1 MSKVAYRYLQGVKRV
16 VYSEPTK
23 PSEQTDPTDKTNQP
37 DQSDQSNQEYDA
49 MNLFNTMTNN
59 TSDTSNIEN
68 NPLDEFGFD
77 SSMYNNTSEEPIDT
91 ENFEENLYKSEQDQQ
106 NQQHNIDEFI
116 QYSIDFNNKV
126 SAKEARTSIE
136 SRLPF
141 IVDKADFKSFT
152 DQRTSKKN
160 KRSAVIRE
168 TDSIYKPVVKM
179 RKSGEQNEFN
189 ITSSERV
196 GFVTVQSTPQLDKNF
211 NTKPSPSQQR
221 PKSVTKKLDRIA
233 GILNEKFIITKR
245 KPFNTKKIGYLP
257 VSLSEIQPLETIND
271 NITLSETSDKN
282 QTAYYDRLCIQK
294 KLLGHEQERNQT
306 EPIQRY
312 VEIVES
318 RGIGRFVYIA
328 ALIIVILFVFNT
340 FKNSDLGK
348 NWSIN
353 GLNLIK
359 TQEQTI
365 ETETNIEL
373 TMNATPTL
381 SEENQLNLNLTSQSI
396 ENISFTVE
404 IIDNETEEIVY
415 STEEQLPSGS
425 SLDTIEINNSL
436 YDNNTDESLY
446 RTATVRCKTY
456 KGDNNRGNK
465 SSIDN
470 NSGGKSGDKMS
481 SGKYI
486 GEIEQAIEIKI
497 KPSSEG

>member
-16 VYSEPTK
+16 VYTDPTK
-23 PSEQTDPTDKTNQP
+23 PTEQTDPTDRTNKTV
-37 DQSDQSNQEYDA
+37 QSDQPDQEYDA
-49 MNLFNTMTNN
+49 MSLFNTMTNN

-106 NQQHNIDEFI
+106 NQQHNTDEFI

-196 GFVTVQSTPQLDKNF
+196 GFITVQSTPQLDKNF
-211 NTKPSPSQQR
+211 NTKQSQQR
-221 PKSVTKKLDRIA
+221 PKSATKKLDRIA

-257 VSLSEIQPLETIND
+257 VNLSEIQPLETIND
-271 NITLSETSDKN
+271 NINPENTSETSDKN

-294 KLLGHEQERNQT
+294 KLLEHEQERNQT

-318 RGIGRFVYIA
+318 RGIGRFVYLA
-328 ALIIVILFVFNT
+328 ALIIVILFVINT
-340 FKNSDLGK
+340 FKNSGLTEG
-348 NWSIN
+348 WSRD
-353 GLNLIK
+353 GLNIIK
-359 TQEQTI
+359 IQEQTI

-381 SEENQLNLNLTSQSI
+381 SEENQLNLNLTSQSV

-425 SLDTIEINNSL
+425 SIDTIEINSSL

-456 KGDNNRGNK
+456 KGDK
-465 SSIDN
+465 S
-470 NSGGKSGDKMS
+470 SGGKNSG
-481 SGKYI
+481 GKYI

>member
-16 VYSEPTK
+16 VYADTTK
-23 PSEQTDPTDKTNQP
+23 PTDQTDPTDRTVQSDQP
-37 DQSDQSNQEYDA
+37 DQSNQEYDA
-49 MNLFNTMTNN
+49 MSLFNTMTN
-59 TSDTSNIEN
+59 TKSDTSNIEN
-68 NPLDEFGFD
+68 NPLEEFGFD
-77 SSMYNNTSEEPIDT
+77 SSMYNNTSEETIDT

-106 NQQHNIDEFI
+106 NQQHNTDEFI

-179 RKSGEQNEFN
+179 RKSGEQNEFS

-196 GFVTVQSTPQLDKNF
+196 GFITVQSTPQLDKNF
-211 NTKPSPSQQR
+211 NTKQSQQR

-271 NITLSETSDKN
+271 NITLSEPSDKN

-294 KLLGHEQERNQT
+294 KLLEHEQERNQT

-318 RGIGRFVYIA
+318 RGIGRFVYLA
-328 ALIIVILFVFNT
+328 ALIIVILFVLNT
-340 FKNSDLGK
+340 FKNSGLTEG
-348 NWSIN
+348 WSRD

-381 SEENQLNLNLTSQSI
+381 SEEKKMNLNLTSQSV

-425 SLDTIEINNSL
+425 SIDTIEINSSL
-436 YDNNTDESLY
+436 YDNNTNESLY

-456 KGDNNRGNK
+456 KGDNSKGE
-465 SSIDN
+465 
-470 NSGGKSGDKMS
+470 
-481 SGKYI
+481 KYI
-486 GEIEQAIEIKI
+486 GEVEQTIEIKI
-497 KPSSEG
+497 KPTSEG

>member
-1 MSKVAYRYLQGVKRV
+1 MSKVAYRYLQGVKRI
-16 VYSEPTK
+16 VYSDPTK
-23 PSEQTDPTDKTNQP
+23 PTNQTDTTSKQSASTINSEQKPDQQDQPDPT
-37 DQSDQSNQEYDA
+37 SQEYDA
-49 MNLFNTMTNN
+49 MSLFNTMTNN
-59 TSDTSNIEN
+59 NPDTANIEN
-68 NPLDEFGFD
+68 NPLDEFGFE

-152 DQRTSKKN
+152 DQRASKKN
-160 KRSAVIRE
+160 KKSAVIRE

-196 GFVTVQSTPQLDKNF
+196 GFINVQSTPQLDKNF
-211 NTKPSPSQQR
+211 NTKQSQQR
-221 PKSVTKKLDRIA
+221 PKSITKKLDRIA

-257 VSLSEIQPLETIND
+257 VNLSEIQPLDYIDIEATEQVEATGQALN
-271 NITLSETSDKN
+271 KN

-294 KLLGHEQERNQT
+294 KLLEHEQERNQT

-318 RGIGRFVYIA
+318 RGIGRFVYLA
-328 ALIIVILFVFNT
+328 ALIIVILFVLNT

-348 NWSIN
+348 NWSLN
-353 GLNLIK
+353 GLNIIK

-381 SEENQLNLNLTSQSI
+381 EENKLNLNLTSQSVD
-396 ENISFTVE
+396 NISFTVE
-404 IIDNETEEIVY
+404 IIDNETKERVY

-425 SLDTIEINNSL
+425 SIDTIEINSSL
-436 YDNNTDESLY
+436 YDNNTEESLY

-456 KGDNNRGNK
+456 KGDNSKGE
-465 SSIDN
+465 
-470 NSGGKSGDKMS
+470 
-481 SGKYI
+481 KYI

-497 KPSSEG
+497 KPTSEG

>member
-1 MSKVAYRYLQGVKRV
+1 MSKVAYRYLQGVKRI
-16 VYSEPTK
+16 VYSDPTK
-23 PSEQTDPTDKTNQP
+23 SSNQTDPTLKQSASTINSEQKTDQQ
-37 DQSDQSNQEYDA
+37 DQSDQTSQEYDA
-49 MNLFNTMTNN
+49 MSLFNTMTNN
-59 TSDTSNIEN
+59 SSDTTNIEN
-68 NPLDEFGFD
+68 NPLDEFGFE

-116 QYSIDFNNKV
+116 QYSIDFHNKV

-160 KRSAVIRE
+160 KKSAVIRE

-196 GFVTVQSTPQLDKNF
+196 GFITVQSTPQLDKNF
-211 NTKPSPSQQR
+211 NTKQSQQR
-221 PKSVTKKLDRIA
+221 PKSITKKLDRIA

-257 VSLSEIQPLETIND
+257 VNLSEIQPLDYIDIEVTEQVEATGQALN
-271 NITLSETSDKN
+271 KN

-294 KLLGHEQERNQT
+294 KLLEHEQERNQT

-318 RGIGRFVYIA
+318 RGIGRFVYLA
-328 ALIIVILFVFNT
+328 AIIIVLWFVLNT

-348 NWSIN
+348 NWSLD
-353 GLNLIK
+353 GLNLIR

-381 SEENQLNLNLTSQSI
+381 EENKLNLNLTSQSV

-404 IIDNETEEIVY
+404 IIDNETGERVY

-425 SLDTIEINNSL
+425 SIDTIEINSSL
-436 YDNNTDESLY
+436 YNNNTEESLY

-456 KGDNNRGNK
+456 KGDNN
-465 SSIDN
+465 
-470 NSGGKSGDKMS
+470 

-486 GEIEQAIEIKI
+486 GEVEQAIEIKI
-497 KPSSEG
+497 KPTSEG

>member
-1 MSKVAYRYLQGVKRV
+1 MSKVAYRYLQGVKRII
-16 VYSEPTK
+16 YSDPTK
-23 PSEQTDPTDKTNQP
+23 PSNQTDPTSKESASTVNSNQTP
-37 DQSDQSNQEYDA
+37 DQSDQPDQTSQEYDA
-49 MNLFNTMTNN
+49 MSLFNTMTNN
-59 TSDTSNIEN
+59 SSDTTNIEN
-68 NPLDEFGFD
+68 NPLNEFGFD
-77 SSMYNNTSEEPIDT
+77 SSMYTNTTEEPVVT
-91 ENFEENLYKSEQDQQ
+91 ENFEDNLYKSDQT
-106 NQQHNIDEFI
+106 QQHTISNTDEFI
-116 QYSIDFNNKV
+116 QYNIDFNNKV

-152 DQRTSKKN
+152 DQRASKKN
-160 KRSAVIRE
+160 KKSAVIRE

-196 GFVTVQSTPQLDKNF
+196 GFITVQSTPQLDKNF
-211 NTKPSPSQQR
+211 NTKQSQQR
-221 PKSVTKKLDRIA
+221 PKSITKKLDRIA

-257 VSLSEIQPLETIND
+257 VNLSEIQPLDYIDIEVTEQVEATGQALN
-271 NITLSETSDKN
+271 KN

-294 KLLGHEQERNQT
+294 KLLEHEQERDQT

-318 RGIGRFVYIA
+318 RGIGRFVYLA
-328 ALIIVILFVFNT
+328 AIIIVILFAINT

-348 NWSIN
+348 NWSLN

-381 SEENQLNLNLTSQSI
+381 EENKLNLNLTSQSV

-404 IIDNETEEIVY
+404 IIDNETKERVY
-415 STEEQLPSGS
+415 STEAQLPSGS
-425 SLDTIEINNSL
+425 SIDTIEINSSL
-436 YDNNTDESLY
+436 YNNNTNESLY

-456 KGDNNRGNK
+456 KGDNN
-465 SSIDN
+465 
-470 NSGGKSGDKMS
+470 

-486 GEIEQAIEIKI
+486 GEVEQTIEIKI
-497 KPSSEG
+497 KPTSEG

>member
-1 MSKVAYRYLQGVKRV
+1 MSKVAYRYLQGVKRI
-16 VYSEPTK
+16 VYSDPTK
-23 PSEQTDPTDKTNQP
+23 PTEQTDPTDRTNKTDQP
-37 DQSDQSNQEYDA
+37 DQSNQEYDA
-49 MNLFNTMTNN
+49 MSLFNTMTNN
-59 TSDTSNIEN
+59 KSDTSNIEN

-106 NQQHNIDEFI
+106 NQQNNIDEFI

-196 GFVTVQSTPQLDKNF
+196 GFITVQSTPQLDKNF
-211 NTKPSPSQQR
+211 NTKQSQQR
-221 PKSVTKKLDRIA
+221 PKSITKKLDRIA

-257 VSLSEIQPLETIND
+257 VNLSEIQPLDYIDIEVTEQVEATGQALN
-271 NITLSETSDKN
+271 KN

-294 KLLGHEQERNQT
+294 KLLEHEQERDQT

-318 RGIGRFVYIA
+318 RGIGRFVYLA

-340 FKNSDLGK
+340 FKNSDMGK
-348 NWSIN
+348 NWSLD
-353 GLNLIK
+353 GLNLIR

-381 SEENQLNLNLTSQSI
+381 EENKLNLNLTSQSVD
-396 ENISFTVE
+396 NISFTVE
-404 IIDNETEEIVY
+404 IIDNETKERVY

-425 SLDTIEINNSL
+425 SIDTIEINSSL

-456 KGDNNRGNK
+456 KGDK
-465 SSIDN
+465 SS
-470 NSGGKSGDKMS
+470 G
-481 SGKYI
+481 GKYI

>member
-16 VYSEPTK
+16 VYTDTTK
-23 PSEQTDPTDKTNQP
+23 PSEQTDPTDRTNKT

-49 MNLFNTMTNN
+49 MSLFNTMTNN

-68 NPLDEFGFD
+68 NPLNEFGFD

-196 GFVTVQSTPQLDKNF
+196 GFITVQSTPQLDKNF
-211 NTKPSPSQQR
+211 NTKQSQQR

-271 NITLSETSDKN
+271 NINLSEQSETSDKN

-294 KLLGHEQERNQT
+294 KLLEHEQERNQT

-318 RGIGRFVYIA
+318 RGIGRFVYLA
-328 ALIIVILFVFNT
+328 ALIIVILFVLNT

-381 SEENQLNLNLTSQSI
+381 SEENQLNLNLTSQSV

-425 SLDTIEINNSL
+425 SIDTIEINSSL

-456 KGDNNRGNK
+456 KGGKNNT
-465 SSIDN
+465 
-470 NSGGKSGDKMS
+470 
-481 SGKYI
+481 GKYI
-486 GEIEQAIEIKI
+486 GEVEQAIEIKI
-497 KPSSEG
+497 KPTSEG

>member
-1 MSKVAYRYLQGVKRV
+1 MSKVDYRYLQGVKRV
-16 VYSEPTK
+16 VYSDPTK
-23 PSEQTDPTDKTNQP
+23 PTDQSNPADRTNKT
-37 DQSDQSNQEYDA
+37 DQSDPADQSDQEYDA
-49 MNLFNTMTNN
+49 MSLFNTMTNN

-106 NQQHNIDEFI
+106 NQQHNTDEFI

-196 GFVTVQSTPQLDKNF
+196 GFITVQSTPQLDKNF
-211 NTKPSPSQQR
+211 NTKQSQQR

-257 VSLSEIQPLETIND
+257 VNLSEIQPLETIND
-271 NITLSETSDKN
+271 NITLSEPSDKN

-294 KLLGHEQERNQT
+294 KLLEHEQERNQT

-318 RGIGRFVYIA
+318 RGIGRFVYLA
-328 ALIIVILFVFNT
+328 ALIIVILFVLNT
-340 FKNSDLGK
+340 FKNSGLTEG
-348 NWSIN
+348 WSRD
-353 GLNLIK
+353 GLNIIK
-359 TQEQTI
+359 TEEQVNYG
-365 ETETNIEL
+365 ETNIEI

-381 SEENQLNLNLTSQSI
+381 KNNELNIDLTSVKVDEI
-396 ENISFTVE
+396 TFTVE
-404 IIDNETEEIVY
+404 LVNDETGAVIYESEE
-415 STEEQLPSGS
+415 LPSGAS
-425 SLDTIEINNSL
+425 IDTIFIKNSL
-436 YDNNTDESLY
+436 YENNTDENSY
-446 RTATVRCKTY
+446 RQAVVRCEILKE
-456 KGDNNRGNK
+456 
-465 SSIDN
+465 
-470 NSGGKSGDKMS
+470 
-481 SGKYI
+481 GKYI
-486 GEIEQAIEIKI
+486 GEVEQNIEIKI
-497 KPSSEG
+497 KPISE

>member
-1 MSKVAYRYLQGVKRV
+1 MSKVAYRYLQGVKRI
-16 VYSEPTK
+16 VYSDPTK
-23 PSEQTDPTDKTNQP
+23 PSNQTDPTDRTNKTV
-37 DQSDQSNQEYDA
+37 QSDQSDPTDQPDQEYDA
-49 MNLFNTMTNN
+49 MSLFNTMTNN
-59 TSDTSNIEN
+59 KSDTSNIEN

-106 NQQHNIDEFI
+106 NQQHNTDEFI

-196 GFVTVQSTPQLDKNF
+196 GFITVQSTPQLDKNF
-211 NTKPSPSQQR
+211 NTKQSQQR
-221 PKSVTKKLDRIA
+221 PKSITKKLDRIA

-271 NITLSETSDKN
+271 NITLSEPSDKN

-294 KLLGHEQERNQT
+294 KLLEHEQERNQT

-312 VEIVES
+312 VELVES

-340 FKNSDLGK
+340 FKNSGLTEG
-348 NWSIN
+348 WSRD
-353 GLNLIK
+353 GLNIIK

-381 SEENQLNLNLTSQSI
+381 SEEKQLNINLTSQSV

-425 SLDTIEINNSL
+425 SIDTIEINSSL
-436 YDNNTDESLY
+436 YNNNTEESLY

-456 KGDNNRGNK
+456 KGDNNRG
-465 SSIDN
+465 
-470 NSGGKSGDKMS
+470 
-481 SGKYI
+481 KYI
-486 GEIEQAIEIKI
+486 GEIEQAIDIKI

>member
-16 VYSEPTK
+16 VY
-23 PSEQTDPTDKTNQP
+23 TDPIKPT
-37 DQSDQSNQEYDA
+37 DQSDPTNRTNKTDQPDQSNQEYDA
-49 MNLFNTMTNN
+49 MSLFNTMTN
-59 TSDTSNIEN
+59 TKSDTSNIEN

-106 NQQHNIDEFI
+106 NQQHNTDEFI

-179 RKSGEQNEFN
+179 RKSGEQNEFS

-196 GFVTVQSTPQLDKNF
+196 GFITVQSTPQLDKNF
-211 NTKPSPSQQR
+211 NTKQSQQR

-271 NITLSETSDKN
+271 NITLSETSEPSDKN

-294 KLLGHEQERNQT
+294 KLLEHEQERNQT

-312 VEIVES
+312 VELVES
-318 RGIGRFVYIA
+318 RGIGRFVYLA

-348 NWSIN
+348 NWSLN
-353 GLNLIK
+353 GLNIIK

-381 SEENQLNLNLTSQSI
+381 SEEKKMNLNLTSQSV

-425 SLDTIEINNSL
+425 SIDTIEINSSL

-456 KGDNNRGNK
+456 KGDNNRG
-465 SSIDN
+465 
-470 NSGGKSGDKMS
+470 
-481 SGKYI
+481 KYI
-486 GEIEQAIEIKI
+486 GEIEQAIDIKI

>member
-1 MSKVAYRYLQGVKRV
+1 MSKVAYRYLQGVKRI
-16 VYSEPTK
+16 VYSDPTK
-23 PSEQTDPTDKTNQP
+23 TSNQQDQSNPTSLEQKP
-37 DQSDQSNQEYDA
+37 DQQDQPDQSNQEYDA
-49 MNLFNTMTNN
+49 MSLFNTMTNN
-59 TSDTSNIEN
+59 NPDTTNIEN
-68 NPLDEFGFD
+68 NPLDEFGFE

-196 GFVTVQSTPQLDKNF
+196 GFITVQSTPQLDKNF
-211 NTKPSPSQQR
+211 NTKQSQQR
-221 PKSVTKKLDRIA
+221 PKSATKKLDRIA

-257 VSLSEIQPLETIND
+257 VNLSEIQPLETIND
-271 NITLSETSDKN
+271 NITLSEPSETSDKN

-294 KLLGHEQERNQT
+294 KLLEHEQERNQT

-318 RGIGRFVYIA
+318 RGIGRFVYLA
-328 ALIIVILFVFNT
+328 ALIIVILFVLNT

-348 NWSIN
+348 NWSID
-353 GLNLIK
+353 GLNIIK

-381 SEENQLNLNLTSQSI
+381 SEENQLNLNLTSQSV

-425 SLDTIEINNSL
+425 SIDTIEINSSL
-436 YDNNTDESLY
+436 YDNNTNESLY

-456 KGDNNRGNK
+456 KGDKRG
-465 SSIDN
+465 DN
-470 NSGGKSGDKMS
+470 G
-481 SGKYI
+481 GKYI

>member
-1 MSKVAYRYLQGVKRV
+1 MSKVAYRYLQGVKRI
-16 VYSEPTK
+16 VYSDPTK
-23 PSEQTDPTDKTNQP
+23 PSNQTDQTSKQSASTINSNQTP
-37 DQSDQSNQEYDA
+37 DQSDQPDQTSQEYDA
-49 MNLFNTMTNN
+49 MSLFNTMTNN
-59 TSDTSNIEN
+59 SKQED
-68 NPLDEFGFD
+68 NPLDEFGFE
-77 SSMYNNTSEEPIDT
+77 SSMYTNTTEEPVVT
-91 ENFEENLYKSEQDQQ
+91 ENFEDNLYKSDQT
-106 NQQHNIDEFI
+106 QQHTISNTDEFI
-116 QYSIDFNNKV
+116 QYNIDFNNKV

-160 KRSAVIRE
+160 KKSAVIRE

-196 GFVTVQSTPQLDKNF
+196 GFITVQSTPQLDKNF
-211 NTKPSPSQQR
+211 NTKQSPSQQR
-221 PKSVTKKLDRIA
+221 PKSVTKKLDRVA

-257 VSLSEIQPLETIND
+257 VNLSEIQPLDYIDIEVTEQVEATGQALN
-271 NITLSETSDKN
+271 KN

-294 KLLGHEQERNQT
+294 KLLEHEQERDQT

-312 VEIVES
+312 IEIVES
-318 RGIGRFVYIA
+318 RGIGRFVYLA
-328 ALIIVILFVFNT
+328 AIIIVLWFVLNT

-348 NWSIN
+348 NWSLD
-353 GLNLIK
+353 GLNIIK

-381 SEENQLNLNLTSQSI
+381 EENKLNLNLTSQSV

-404 IIDNETEEIVY
+404 IIDNETKERVY
-415 STEEQLPSGS
+415 NTEEQLPSGTS
-425 SLDTIEINNSL
+425 IDTIEINSSL
-436 YDNNTDESLY
+436 YDNNTEESLY

-456 KGDNNRGNK
+456 KGDNN
-465 SSIDN
+465 
-470 NSGGKSGDKMS
+470 

-486 GEIEQAIEIKI
+486 GEVEQAIEIKI
-497 KPSSEG
+497 KPTSEG

>member
-1 MSKVAYRYLQGVKRV
+1 MSKVAYRYLQGVKRI
-16 VYSEPTK
+16 VYSDPTK
-23 PSEQTDPTDKTNQP
+23 SSNQIDPTSKQSASTVNSEQKPDQADQP
-37 DQSDQSNQEYDA
+37 DLASQEYDA
-49 MNLFNTMTNN
+49 MSLFNTMTTN
-59 TSDTSNIEN
+59 SKQED
-68 NPLDEFGFD
+68 NPLNEFGFD
-77 SSMYNNTSEEPIDT
+77 SSMYTNTTEEPVVT
-91 ENFEENLYKSEQDQQ
+91 ENFEDNLYKSDQT
-106 NQQHNIDEFI
+106 QQHTISNTDEFI
-116 QYSIDFNNKV
+116 QYNIDFNNKV

-152 DQRTSKKN
+152 DQRASKKN
-160 KRSAVIRE
+160 KKSAVIRE

-196 GFVTVQSTPQLDKNF
+196 GFITVQSTPQLDKNF
-211 NTKPSPSQQR
+211 NTKQSPSQQR
-221 PKSVTKKLDRIA
+221 PKSVTKKLDRVA

-257 VSLSEIQPLETIND
+257 VSLSEIQPLDYIDIEVTEQVEATGQALN
-271 NITLSETSDKN
+271 KN
-282 QTAYYDRLCIQK
+282 QTAYYDRICIQK
-294 KLLGHEQERNQT
+294 KLLEHEQERNQT

-312 VEIVES
+312 IEIVES
-318 RGIGRFVYIA
+318 RGIGRFVYLA
-328 ALIIVILFVFNT
+328 AIIIVLWFVLNT

-348 NWSIN
+348 NWSLD
-353 GLNLIK
+353 GLNIIK

-381 SEENQLNLNLTSQSI
+381 EENKLNLNLTSQSV

-404 IIDNETEEIVY
+404 IIDNETGERVY
-415 STEEQLPSGS
+415 STEAQLPSGTS
-425 SLDTIEINNSL
+425 IDTFEINSSL

-456 KGDNNRGNK
+456 KGDNRG
-465 SSIDN
+465 DN
-470 NSGGKSGDKMS
+470 G
-481 SGKYI
+481 GKYI
-486 GEIEQAIEIKI
+486 GEVEQTIEIKI
-497 KPSSEG
+497 KPTSEG

>member
-16 VYSEPTK
+16 VYTDPTK
-23 PSEQTDPTDKTNQP
+23 PSEQTDPTDRTNKTDQP
-37 DQSDQSNQEYDA
+37 DQSDQEYDA
-49 MNLFNTMTNN
+49 MSLFNTMTNS
-59 TSDTSNIEN
+59 TNIEN

-106 NQQHNIDEFI
+106 NQQHNTDEFI

-196 GFVTVQSTPQLDKNF
+196 GFITVQSTPQLDKNF
-211 NTKPSPSQQR
+211 NTKQSQQR
-221 PKSVTKKLDRIA
+221 PKSATKKLDRIA

-257 VSLSEIQPLETIND
+257 VNLSEIQPLETIND
-271 NITLSETSDKN
+271 NITLSEQSEPSDKN

-294 KLLGHEQERNQT
+294 KLLEHEQERNQT

-312 VEIVES
+312 VELVES
-318 RGIGRFVYIA
+318 RGIGRFVYLA
-328 ALIIVILFVFNT
+328 ALIIVILFVLNT

-348 NWSIN
+348 NWSVN

-381 SEENQLNLNLTSQSI
+381 SEENQLNLNLTSQSV

-425 SLDTIEINNSL
+425 SIDTIEINSSL

-456 KGDNNRGNK
+456 RGDNG
-465 SSIDN
+465 
-470 NSGGKSGDKMS
+470 
-481 SGKYI
+481 GKYI
-486 GEIEQAIEIKI
+486 GEVEQAIDIKI

>member
-16 VYSEPTK
+16 VYTDPTK
-23 PSEQTDPTDKTNQP
+23 PTEQTDPTDRTNKTDQP
-37 DQSDQSNQEYDA
+37 DQSNQEYDV
-49 MNLFNTMTNN
+49 MSLFNTMTNN
-59 TSDTSNIEN
+59 SNQPSIEN
-68 NPLDEFGFD
+68 NPLNEFGFD

-196 GFVTVQSTPQLDKNF
+196 GFITVQSTPQLDKNF
-211 NTKPSPSQQR
+211 NTKQSQQR
-221 PKSVTKKLDRIA
+221 PKSATKKLDRIA

-271 NITLSETSDKN
+271 NITLSEPSETSDKN

-294 KLLGHEQERNQT
+294 KLLEHEQERNQT

-318 RGIGRFVYIA
+318 RGIGRFVYLA
-328 ALIIVILFVFNT
+328 ALIIVILFVLNT
-340 FKNSDLGK
+340 FRNSDLGK
-348 NWSIN
+348 NWSLN
-353 GLNLIK
+353 GLNIIK

-381 SEENQLNLNLTSQSI
+381 EENKLNLNLTSQSV

-404 IIDNETEEIVY
+404 IIDNETGERVY
-415 STEEQLPSGS
+415 STEAQLPSGTS
-425 SLDTIEINNSL
+425 IDTIEINSSL

-456 KGDNNRGNK
+456 KGDNSKGE
-465 SSIDN
+465 
-470 NSGGKSGDKMS
+470 
-481 SGKYI
+481 KYI
-486 GEIEQAIEIKI
+486 GEIEQTIEIKI
-497 KPSSEG
+497 KPTSEG

>member
-16 VYSEPTK
+16 VYIDPTK
-23 PSEQTDPTDKTNQP
+23 PSEQTDPTDRTNKTDQP
-37 DQSDQSNQEYDA
+37 DQPDQEYDA
-49 MNLFNTMTNN
+49 MSLFNTMTNN
-59 TSDTSNIEN
+59 ISDTSNIEN

-106 NQQHNIDEFI
+106 NQQHNTDEFI

-196 GFVTVQSTPQLDKNF
+196 GFITVQSTPQLDKNF
-211 NTKPSPSQQR
+211 NTKQGQQR
-221 PKSVTKKLDRIA
+221 PKSATKKLDRIA

-271 NITLSETSDKN
+271 NITLSETSETSETSDKN

-294 KLLGHEQERNQT
+294 KLLEHEQERNQT

-328 ALIIVILFVFNT
+328 ALIIVILFVLNT

-348 NWSIN
+348 NWSID
-353 GLNLIK
+353 GLNIIK

-381 SEENQLNLNLTSQSI
+381 SEENQLNLNLTSQSV

-425 SLDTIEINNSL
+425 SIDTIEINSSL

-456 KGDNNRGNK
+456 KGDK
-465 SSIDN
+465 S
-470 NSGGKSGDKMS
+470 SGGKNSG
-481 SGKYI
+481 GKYI

>member
-16 VYSEPTK
+16 VYTDPIKPTDQ
-23 PSEQTDPTDKTNQP
+23 SDPTDRTNKTDQP
-37 DQSDQSNQEYDA
+37 DQSDQEYDA
-49 MNLFNTMTNN
+49 MSLFNTMTNN
-59 TSDTSNIEN
+59 KSDTSNIEN

-106 NQQHNIDEFI
+106 NQQHNTDEFI

-196 GFVTVQSTPQLDKNF
+196 GFITVQSTPQLDKNF
-211 NTKPSPSQQR
+211 NTKQSQQR

-257 VSLSEIQPLETIND
+257 VNLSEIQPLETIND
-271 NITLSETSDKN
+271 NITLSEQSETSDKN

-294 KLLGHEQERNQT
+294 KLLEHEQERNQT

-318 RGIGRFVYIA
+318 RGIGRFVYLA

-340 FKNSDLGK
+340 FKNSDLTEG
-348 NWSIN
+348 WSRD
-353 GLNLIK
+353 GLNIIK

-381 SEENQLNLNLTSQSI
+381 SEEKQLNLNLTSQSV

-425 SLDTIEINNSL
+425 SIDTIEINSSL

-456 KGDNNRGNK
+456 KGDK
-465 SSIDN
+465 SS
-470 NSGGKSGDKMS
+470 G
-481 SGKYI
+481 GKYI

>member
-16 VYSEPTK
+16 VYTDPTK
-23 PSEQTDPTDKTNQP
+23 PTEQTDPIDRTNKTDQP
-37 DQSDQSNQEYDA
+37 DQSNQEYDA
-49 MNLFNTMTNN
+49 MSLFNTMTTN
-59 TSDTSNIEN
+59 SNQPSIED
-68 NPLDEFGFD
+68 NPLNEFGFD

-106 NQQHNIDEFI
+106 NQQHNTDEFI

-196 GFVTVQSTPQLDKNF
+196 GFITVQSTPQLDKNF
-211 NTKPSPSQQR
+211 NTKQSQQR

-271 NITLSETSDKN
+271 NITVLEPSETSDKN

-294 KLLGHEQERNQT
+294 KLLEHEQERNQT

-318 RGIGRFVYIA
+318 RGIGRFVYLA
-328 ALIIVILFVFNT
+328 ALIIVILFVLNT
-340 FKNSDLGK
+340 FKNSGLTEG
-348 NWSIN
+348 WSIN

-381 SEENQLNLNLTSQSI
+381 SEENQLNLNLTSQSV

-425 SLDTIEINNSL
+425 SIDTIEINSSL

-456 KGDNNRGNK
+456 KGDK
-465 SSIDN
+465 SSE
-470 NSGGKSGDKMS
+470 
-481 SGKYI
+481 GKYI

-497 KPSSEG
+497 KPTSEG

>member
-1 MSKVAYRYLQGVKRV
+1 MSKVAYRYLQGVKRIA
-16 VYSEPTK
+16 YTDPTK
-23 PSEQTDPTDKTNQP
+23 PSEQTDPTDKTNKTV
-37 DQSDQSNQEYDA
+37 QSDQSDQEYDA
-49 MNLFNTMTNN
+49 MSLFNTMTNN
-59 TSDTSNIEN
+59 KSDTSNIEN

-77 SSMYNNTSEEPIDT
+77 SSMYNNTSEETIDT

-106 NQQHNIDEFI
+106 NQQHNTDEFI

-196 GFVTVQSTPQLDKNF
+196 GFITVQSTPQLDKNF
-211 NTKPSPSQQR
+211 NTKQSQQR
-221 PKSVTKKLDRIA
+221 PKSITKKLDRIA

-271 NITLSETSDKN
+271 NINLSEPSDKN

-294 KLLGHEQERNQT
+294 KLLEHEQERNQT

-312 VEIVES
+312 VELVES
-318 RGIGRFVYIA
+318 RGIGRFVYLA
-328 ALIIVILFVFNT
+328 ALIIVILFVLNT
-340 FKNSDLGK
+340 FKNSGLTEG
-348 NWSIN
+348 WSRD
-353 GLNLIK
+353 GLNIIK

-381 SEENQLNLNLTSQSI
+381 SEEKQLNLNLTSQSV

-425 SLDTIEINNSL
+425 SIDTIEINSSL

-456 KGDNNRGNK
+456 KGDNRG
-465 SSIDN
+465 DN
-470 NSGGKSGDKMS
+470 G
-481 SGKYI
+481 GKYI
-486 GEIEQAIEIKI
+486 GEVEQTIEIKI
-497 KPSSEG
+497 KPTSEG

>member
-1 MSKVAYRYLQGVKRV
+1 MSKVVYRYLQGVKRV
-16 VYSEPTK
+16 VYTDPTK
-23 PSEQTDPTDKTNQP
+23 PTEQTDPTDRTNKTNQP
-37 DQSDQSNQEYDA
+37 DQSNQSDQEYDA
-49 MNLFNTMTNN
+49 MSLFNTMTTN

-68 NPLDEFGFD
+68 NPLNEFGFD

-106 NQQHNIDEFI
+106 NQQHNTDEFI

-152 DQRTSKKN
+152 DQRASKKN
-160 KRSAVIRE
+160 KKSAVIRE

-196 GFVTVQSTPQLDKNF
+196 GFITVQSTPQLDKNF
-211 NTKPSPSQQR
+211 NTKQSQQR
-221 PKSVTKKLDRIA
+221 PKSTTKKLDRIA

-271 NITLSETSDKN
+271 NITLSEPSDKN

-294 KLLGHEQERNQT
+294 KLLEHEQERNQT

-318 RGIGRFVYIA
+318 RGIGRFVYLA

-348 NWSIN
+348 NWSID
-353 GLNLIK
+353 GLNIIK

-381 SEENQLNLNLTSQSI
+381 SEENQLNLNLTSQSV

-425 SLDTIEINNSL
+425 SIDTIAINNSL

-456 KGDNNRGNK
+456 KGDKR
-465 SSIDN
+465 
-470 NSGGKSGDKMS
+470 GGKNNT
-481 SGKYI
+481 GKYI
-486 GEIEQAIEIKI
+486 GEVEQAIEIKI
-497 KPSSEG
+497 KPTSEG

>member
-16 VYSEPTK
+16 VYTDPTK
-23 PSEQTDPTDKTNQP
+23 SSEQTDPTDRTNKTV
-37 DQSDQSNQEYDA
+37 QSDQSDQEYDA
-49 MNLFNTMTNN
+49 MSLFNTMTNN
-59 TSDTSNIEN
+59 KSDTSNIEN

-106 NQQHNIDEFI
+106 NQQHNTDEFI
-116 QYSIDFNNKV
+116 QYNIDFNNKV

-196 GFVTVQSTPQLDKNF
+196 GFITVQSTPQLDKNF
-211 NTKPSPSQQR
+211 NTKQSQQR
-221 PKSVTKKLDRIA
+221 PKSVTKKLDRVA

-271 NITLSETSDKN
+271 NINLSEPSDKN

-294 KLLGHEQERNQT
+294 KLLEHEQERNQT

-312 VEIVES
+312 VEIVEG
-318 RGIGRFVYIA
+318 RGIGRFVYLA
-328 ALIIVILFVFNT
+328 ALIIVILFVLNT

-348 NWSIN
+348 NWSLDGI
-353 GLNLIK
+353 NLIK

-381 SEENQLNLNLTSQSI
+381 SEEKKMNLNLTSQSV

-404 IIDNETEEIVY
+404 IIDNETEEKVY

-425 SLDTIEINNSL
+425 SIDTIEINSSL

-456 KGDNNRGNK
+456 KGDNNRG
-465 SSIDN
+465 
-470 NSGGKSGDKMS
+470 
-481 SGKYI
+481 KYI
-486 GEIEQAIEIKI
+486 GEIEQAIDIKI

>member
-16 VYSEPTK
+16 VYADTTK
-23 PSEQTDPTDKTNQP
+23 PTDQSDPTDRTNKTDQSDQTNQP
-37 DQSDQSNQEYDA
+37 DQSNQEYDA
-49 MNLFNTMTNN
+49 MSLFNTMTN
-59 TSDTSNIEN
+59 TKSDTSNIEN
-68 NPLDEFGFD
+68 NPLEEFGFD
-77 SSMYNNTSEEPIDT
+77 SSMYNNTSEETIDT

-106 NQQHNIDEFI
+106 NQQHNTDEFI

-196 GFVTVQSTPQLDKNF
+196 GFITVQSTPQLDKNF
-211 NTKPSPSQQR
+211 NTKQSQQR

-271 NITLSETSDKN
+271 NITLSETSETSDKN

-294 KLLGHEQERNQT
+294 KLLEHEQERNQT

-312 VEIVES
+312 VELVES
-318 RGIGRFVYIA
+318 RGIGRFVYLA
-328 ALIIVILFVFNT
+328 ALIIVILFVLNT

-348 NWSIN
+348 NWSLD

-381 SEENQLNLNLTSQSI
+381 SEEKQLNLNLTSQSV

-425 SLDTIEINNSL
+425 SIDTIEINSSL

-456 KGDNNRGNK
+456 KGDNN
-465 SSIDN
+465 
-470 NSGGKSGDKMS
+470 

>member
-16 VYSEPTK
+16 VYT
-23 PSEQTDPTDKTNQP
+23 EQSDISNKSKESAGTVNSNHTP
-37 DQSDQSNQEYDA
+37 DQQDQQDQADQEYDA
-49 MNLFNTMTNN
+49 MSLFNTMTTN
-59 TSDTSNIEN
+59 SKQED
-68 NPLDEFGFD
+68 NPLNEFGFD
-77 SSMYNNTSEEPIDT
+77 SSMYTNTTEEPVVT
-91 ENFEENLYKSEQDQQ
+91 ENFEDNLYKSDQT
-106 NQQHNIDEFI
+106 QQHTISNTDEFI
-116 QYSIDFNNKV
+116 QYNIDFNNKV

-196 GFVTVQSTPQLDKNF
+196 GFITVQSTPQLDKNF
-211 NTKPSPSQQR
+211 NTKQSQQR
-221 PKSVTKKLDRIA
+221 PKSATKKLDRVA

-257 VSLSEIQPLETIND
+257 VSLSETQPLETISED
-271 NITLSETSDKN
+271 ENINTSDKPNTTSDKN

-294 KLLGHEQERNQT
+294 KLLEHEQERNQT

-312 VEIVES
+312 IEIVES
-318 RGIGRFVYIA
+318 RGIGRFVYLT
-328 ALIIVILFVFNT
+328 ALIIVILFVLNT

-348 NWSIN
+348 NWSVD

-381 SEENQLNLNLTSQSI
+381 SEENQLNLNLTSQSV

-425 SLDTIEINNSL
+425 SIDTIEINSSL
-436 YDNNTDESLY
+436 YDNNTGESLY

-456 KGDNNRGNK
+456 KGDNR
-465 SSIDN
+465 
-470 NSGGKSGDKMS
+470 GGKNNT
-481 SGKYI
+481 GKYI
-486 GEIEQAIEIKI
+486 GEVEQAIEIKI

>member
-1 MSKVAYRYLQGVKRV
+1 MSKVVYRYLQGVKRV
-16 VYSEPTK
+16 VYTDPTK
-23 PSEQTDPTDKTNQP
+23 PSEQTDPTDRTNKTDQP
-37 DQSDQSNQEYDA
+37 DQSNQEYDA
-49 MNLFNTMTNN
+49 MSLFNTMTNN
-59 TSDTSNIEN
+59 SNQPSIED

-196 GFVTVQSTPQLDKNF
+196 GFITVQSTPQLDKNF
-211 NTKPSPSQQR
+211 NTKQSQQR

-294 KLLGHEQERNQT
+294 KLLEHEQERNQT

-312 VEIVES
+312 VELVES
-318 RGIGRFVYIA
+318 RGIGRFVYLA
-328 ALIIVILFVFNT
+328 ALIIVILFVLNT

-348 NWSIN
+348 NWSVN
-353 GLNLIK
+353 GLNLIR

-381 SEENQLNLNLTSQSI
+381 SEENQLNLNLTSQSV

-425 SLDTIEINNSL
+425 SIDTIEINSSL

-456 KGDNNRGNK
+456 KGDNN
-465 SSIDN
+465 
-470 NSGGKSGDKMS
+470 SGDKS
-481 SGKYI
+481 SGGKYI

>member
-16 VYSEPTK
+16 VYT
-23 PSEQTDPTDKTNQP
+23 EQSDISNKSKESAGTVNSNHTP
-37 DQSDQSNQEYDA
+37 DQQDQQDQADQEYDA
-49 MNLFNTMTNN
+49 MSLFNTMTTN
-59 TSDTSNIEN
+59 SKQED
-68 NPLDEFGFD
+68 NPLNEFGFD
-77 SSMYNNTSEEPIDT
+77 SSMYTNTTEEPVVT
-91 ENFEENLYKSEQDQQ
+91 ENFEDNLYKSDQT
-106 NQQHNIDEFI
+106 QQHTISNTDEFI
-116 QYSIDFNNKV
+116 QYNIDFNNKV

-152 DQRTSKKN
+152 DQRASKKN
-160 KRSAVIRE
+160 KKSAVIRE

-196 GFVTVQSTPQLDKNF
+196 GFITVQSTPQLDKNF
-211 NTKPSPSQQR
+211 NTKQSPSQQR
-221 PKSVTKKLDRIA
+221 PKSVTKKLDRVA

-257 VSLSEIQPLETIND
+257 VSLSEIQPLDYIDIEVTEQVEATGQALN
-271 NITLSETSDKN
+271 KN
-282 QTAYYDRLCIQK
+282 QTAYYDRICIQK
-294 KLLGHEQERNQT
+294 KLLEHEQERNQT

-312 VEIVES
+312 IEIVES
-318 RGIGRFVYIA
+318 RGIGRFVYLA
-328 ALIIVILFVFNT
+328 AIIIVLWFVLNT

-348 NWSIN
+348 NWSLD
-353 GLNLIK
+353 GLNIIK

-381 SEENQLNLNLTSQSI
+381 EENKLNLNLTSQSV
-396 ENISFTVE
+396 ESISFTVE
-404 IIDNETEEIVY
+404 IIDNETGERVY
-415 STEEQLPSGS
+415 STEAQLPSGTS
-425 SLDTIEINNSL
+425 IDTFEINSSL

-456 KGDNNRGNK
+456 KGDNRG
-465 SSIDN
+465 DN
-470 NSGGKSGDKMS
+470 G
-481 SGKYI
+481 GKYI
-486 GEIEQAIEIKI
+486 GEVEQTIEIKI
-497 KPSSEG
+497 KPTSEG

>member
-23 PSEQTDPTDKTNQP
+23 PSEQTDPTDRTNKTDQP
-37 DQSDQSNQEYDA
+37 DQSDPTSQEYDA
-49 MNLFNTMTNN
+49 MSLFNTMTNN
-59 TSDTSNIEN
+59 NPDTTNIEN
-68 NPLDEFGFD
+68 NPLDEFGFE

-152 DQRTSKKN
+152 DQRASKKN
-160 KRSAVIRE
+160 KKSAVIRE

-196 GFVTVQSTPQLDKNF
+196 GFITVQSTPQLDKNF
-211 NTKPSPSQQR
+211 NTKQSPSQQR

-245 KPFNTKKIGYLP
+245 KPFNTKKLGYLP
-257 VSLSEIQPLETIND
+257 VSLSEIQPLDYIDMEATEQVEATGQALN
-271 NITLSETSDKN
+271 KN

-294 KLLGHEQERNQT
+294 KLLEHEQERNQT

-318 RGIGRFVYIA
+318 RGIGRFVYLA

-340 FKNSDLGK
+340 FRNSDLGK
-348 NWSIN
+348 NWSLN

-381 SEENQLNLNLTSQSI
+381 EENKLNLNLTSQSVD
-396 ENISFTVE
+396 NISFTVE
-404 IIDNETEEIVY
+404 IIDNETKERVY

-425 SLDTIEINNSL
+425 SIDTIEINSSL
-436 YDNNTDESLY
+436 YDNNTEESLY

-456 KGDNNRGNK
+456 KGDNSNG
-465 SSIDN
+465 
-470 NSGGKSGDKMS
+470 
-481 SGKYI
+481 GKYI
-486 GEIEQAIEIKI
+486 GEVEQAIEIKI
-497 KPSSEG
+497 KPTSEG

>member
-16 VYSEPTK
+16 VYTDPIKPTDQ
-23 PSEQTDPTDKTNQP
+23 SDPTDRTNKTDQPDQP
-37 DQSDQSNQEYDA
+37 DQSDQEYDA
-49 MNLFNTMTNN
+49 MSLFNTMTNN
-59 TSDTSNIEN
+59 KSDTSNIEN

-91 ENFEENLYKSEQDQQ
+91 ENFEENLYKSDQT
-106 NQQHNIDEFI
+106 QQHTISNTDEFI
-116 QYSIDFNNKV
+116 QYNIDFNNKV

-152 DQRTSKKN
+152 DQRASKKN
-160 KRSAVIRE
+160 KKSAVIRE

-196 GFVTVQSTPQLDKNF
+196 GFITVQSTPQLDKNF
-211 NTKPSPSQQR
+211 NTKQSPSQQR
-221 PKSVTKKLDRIA
+221 PKSVTKKLDRVA

-271 NITLSETSDKN
+271 NITLSETSETSDKN

-294 KLLGHEQERNQT
+294 KLLEHEQERNQT

-312 VEIVES
+312 IEIVES
-318 RGIGRFVYIA
+318 RGIGRFVYLA
-328 ALIIVILFVFNT
+328 AIIIVILFILNT

-348 NWSIN
+348 NWSLD

-381 SEENQLNLNLTSQSI
+381 SEEKQLNLNLTSQSV

-425 SLDTIEINNSL
+425 SIDTIEINSSL

-456 KGDNNRGNK
+456 KGDK
-465 SSIDN
+465 
-470 NSGGKSGDKMS
+470 NSGGKNSG
-481 SGKYI
+481 GKYI
-486 GEIEQAIEIKI
+486 GEVEQAIDIKI

>member
-16 VYSEPTK
+16 VYTDPTK
-23 PSEQTDPTDKTNQP
+23 PTNQ
-37 DQSDQSNQEYDA
+37 QDQSNPTSLEQKPDQQDQPDPTSQEYDA
-49 MNLFNTMTNN
+49 MSLFNTMTNN
-59 TSDTSNIEN
+59 NPDTTNIEN
-68 NPLDEFGFD
+68 NPLDEFGFE

-152 DQRTSKKN
+152 DQRASKKN
-160 KRSAVIRE
+160 KKSAVIRE

-196 GFVTVQSTPQLDKNF
+196 GFITVQSTPQLDKNF
-211 NTKPSPSQQR
+211 NTKQSQQR
-221 PKSVTKKLDRIA
+221 PKSATKKLDRIA

-245 KPFNTKKIGYLP
+245 KSFNTKKIGYLP
-257 VSLSEIQPLETIND
+257 VNLSEIQPLETIND
-271 NITLSETSDKN
+271 NITLSEPSETSDKN

-294 KLLGHEQERNQT
+294 KLLEHEQERNQT

-318 RGIGRFVYIA
+318 RGIGRFVYLA
-328 ALIIVILFVFNT
+328 ALIIVILFVLNT

-348 NWSIN
+348 NWSVN
-353 GLNLIK
+353 GLNIIK

-381 SEENQLNLNLTSQSI
+381 SEENQLNLNLTSQSV

-404 IIDNETEEIVY
+404 IIDNETKEIVY

-425 SLDTIEINNSL
+425 SIDTIEINSSL

-456 KGDNNRGNK
+456 KGDNNSGDK
-465 SSIDN
+465 SSI
-470 NSGGKSGDKMS
+470 
-481 SGKYI
+481 GKYI
-486 GEIEQAIEIKI
+486 GEIEQTIEIKI
-497 KPSSEG
+497 KPTSEG

>member
-16 VYSEPTK
+16 VYSDPTK
-23 PSEQTDPTDKTNQP
+23 PSNQQDQSNPTSLEQKT
-37 DQSDQSNQEYDA
+37 DQSDQQDLASQEYDA
-49 MNLFNTMTNN
+49 MSLFNTMTN
-59 TSDTSNIEN
+59 TTNIEN
-68 NPLDEFGFD
+68 NPLEEFGFD
-77 SSMYNNTSEEPIDT
+77 SSMYNNTSEETIDT

-106 NQQHNIDEFI
+106 NQQHNTDEFI

-196 GFVTVQSTPQLDKNF
+196 GFITVQSTPQLDKNF
-211 NTKPSPSQQR
+211 NTKQSQQR

-271 NITLSETSDKN
+271 NITLSETSEPSDKN

-294 KLLGHEQERNQT
+294 KLLEHEQERNQT

-318 RGIGRFVYIA
+318 RGIGRFVYLA

-340 FKNSDLGK
+340 FKNSGLTEG
-348 NWSIN
+348 WSRD
-353 GLNLIK
+353 GLNIIK

-381 SEENQLNLNLTSQSI
+381 SEEKQLNLNLTSQSV

-425 SLDTIEINNSL
+425 SIDTIEINSSL

-456 KGDNNRGNK
+456 KGDK
-465 SSIDN
+465 SS
-470 NSGGKSGDKMS
+470 G
-481 SGKYI
+481 GKYI
-486 GEIEQAIEIKI
+486 GEIEQAIDIKI

>member
-16 VYSEPTK
+16 VYTDPTK
-23 PSEQTDPTDKTNQP
+23 PTEQTDPTDRTNKTDQP
-37 DQSDQSNQEYDA
+37 DQSNQEYDA
-49 MNLFNTMTNN
+49 MSLFNTITNN
-59 TSDTSNIEN
+59 SNQPSIED

-106 NQQHNIDEFI
+106 NQQHNTDEFI

-152 DQRTSKKN
+152 DQRASKKN
-160 KRSAVIRE
+160 KKSAVIRE

-196 GFVTVQSTPQLDKNF
+196 GFITVQSTPQLDKNF
-211 NTKPSPSQQR
+211 NTKQSQQR

-257 VSLSEIQPLETIND
+257 VNLSEIQPLETIND
-271 NITLSETSDKN
+271 NITLSEPSETSDKN

-294 KLLGHEQERNQT
+294 KLLEHEQERNQT

-318 RGIGRFVYIA
+318 RGIGRFVYLA
-328 ALIIVILFVFNT
+328 AIIIVILFILNT

-348 NWSIN
+348 NWSID
-353 GLNLIK
+353 GLNIIK

-381 SEENQLNLNLTSQSI
+381 SEENQLNLNLTSQSV

-404 IIDNETEEIVY
+404 IIDNETEERVY

-425 SLDTIEINNSL
+425 SIDTIEINSSL
-436 YDNNTDESLY
+436 YDNNTEESLY

-456 KGDNNRGNK
+456 KGDNN
-465 SSIDN
+465 
-470 NSGGKSGDKMS
+470 SGDKS
-481 SGKYI
+481 SGGKYI

>member
-16 VYSEPTK
+16 VYTDTTK
-23 PSEQTDPTDKTNQP
+23 PTNQSDPTDRTNKT
-37 DQSDQSNQEYDA
+37 DQSDQTNQEYDA
-49 MNLFNTMTNN
+49 MSLFNTMTN
-59 TSDTSNIEN
+59 TKSDTSNIEN

-106 NQQHNIDEFI
+106 NQQHNTDEFI

-196 GFVTVQSTPQLDKNF
+196 GFITVQSTPQLDKNF
-211 NTKPSPSQQR
+211 NTKQSQQR

-271 NITLSETSDKN
+271 NINLSETSDKN

-294 KLLGHEQERNQT
+294 KLLEHEQERNQT

-318 RGIGRFVYIA
+318 RGIGRFVYLA
-328 ALIIVILFVFNT
+328 ALIIVIWFVLNT
-340 FKNSDLGK
+340 FKNSGLTEG
-348 NWSIN
+348 WSRD
-353 GLNLIK
+353 GLNIIK

-381 SEENQLNLNLTSQSI
+381 SEEKKMNLNLTSQSV

-415 STEEQLPSGS
+415 STEEQLSSGS
-425 SLDTIEINNSL
+425 SIDTIEINSSL
-436 YDNNTDESLY
+436 YDNNTNESLY

-456 KGDNNRGNK
+456 KGDN
-465 SSIDN
+465 
-470 NSGGKSGDKMS
+470 SGGKSSG
-481 SGKYI
+481 GKYI

>member
-16 VYSEPTK
+16 VYTDPIKPT
-23 PSEQTDPTDKTNQP
+23 EQTDPTDRTNKTNQP
-37 DQSDQSNQEYDA
+37 DPTDQSNQEYDA
-49 MNLFNTMTNN
+49 MSLFNTMTNN
-59 TSDTSNIEN
+59 NPDTANIEN
-68 NPLDEFGFD
+68 NPLDEFGFE

-141 IVDKADFKSFT
+141 LVDKADFKSFT

-196 GFVTVQSTPQLDKNF
+196 GFITVQSTPQLDKNF
-211 NTKPSPSQQR
+211 NTKQSQQR

-257 VSLSEIQPLETIND
+257 VNLSEIQPLDYIDIEVAEQIEATGQALSKNET
-271 NITLSETSDKN
+271 T
-282 QTAYYDRLCIQK
+282 YYDRICIQK
-294 KLLGHEQERNQT
+294 KLLEHEQERNQT

-318 RGIGRFVYIA
+318 RGIGRFVYLA
-328 ALIIVILFVFNT
+328 ALIIVILFVLNT
-340 FKNSDLGK
+340 FRNSDLGK
-348 NWSIN
+348 NWSLN

-381 SEENQLNLNLTSQSI
+381 EENKLNLNLTSQSVD
-396 ENISFTVE
+396 NISFTVE
-404 IIDNETEEIVY
+404 IIDNETKERVY

-425 SLDTIEINNSL
+425 SIDTIEINSSL
-436 YDNNTDESLY
+436 YDNNTEESLY

-456 KGDNNRGNK
+456 KGDNSKGE
-465 SSIDN
+465 
-470 NSGGKSGDKMS
+470 
-481 SGKYI
+481 KYI
-486 GEIEQAIEIKI
+486 GEVEQAIEIKI
-497 KPSSEG
+497 KPTSEG

>member
-16 VYSEPTK
+16 VYTDPIKPT
-23 PSEQTDPTDKTNQP
+23 EQTDPTDRTNKT
-37 DQSDQSNQEYDA
+37 DQSDPTDQSNQEYDA
-49 MNLFNTMTNN
+49 MSLFNTMTNT
-59 TSDTSNIEN
+59 TSVEN

-106 NQQHNIDEFI
+106 NQQHNTDEFI

-196 GFVTVQSTPQLDKNF
+196 GFITVQSTPQLDKNF
-211 NTKPSPSQQR
+211 NTKQSQQR

-271 NITLSETSDKN
+271 NINLSEPSETSDKN

-294 KLLGHEQERNQT
+294 KLLEHEQERNQT

-312 VEIVES
+312 IEIVES
-318 RGIGRFVYIA
+318 RGIGRFVYLA
-328 ALIIVILFVFNT
+328 AIIIVILFILNT
-340 FKNSDLGK
+340 FKNSDLTEG
-348 NWSIN
+348 WSRD
-353 GLNLIK
+353 GLNIIK

-381 SEENQLNLNLTSQSI
+381 SEEKQLNLNLTSQSV

-425 SLDTIEINNSL
+425 SIDTIEINSSL

-456 KGDNNRGNK
+456 KGDK
-465 SSIDN
+465 SS
-470 NSGGKSGDKMS
+470 G
-481 SGKYI
+481 GKYI
-486 GEIEQAIEIKI
+486 GEIEQAIDIKI

>member
-16 VYSEPTK
+16 VYTDTTK
-23 PSEQTDPTDKTNQP
+23 PTNQSDPTDRTNKTDQP
-37 DQSDQSNQEYDA
+37 DPTSQEYDA
-49 MNLFNTMTNN
+49 MSLFNTMTN
-59 TSDTSNIEN
+59 TTNIEN

-106 NQQHNIDEFI
+106 NQQHNTDEFI

-196 GFVTVQSTPQLDKNF
+196 GFITVQSTPQLDKNF
-211 NTKPSPSQQR
+211 NTKQSQQR
-221 PKSVTKKLDRIA
+221 PKSITKKLDRIA

-271 NITLSETSDKN
+271 NITLSETSEPSDKN

-294 KLLGHEQERNQT
+294 KLLEHEQERNQT

-318 RGIGRFVYIA
+318 RGIGRFVYLA
-328 ALIIVILFVFNT
+328 ALIIVIWFVFNT

-348 NWSIN
+348 NWSLD

-381 SEENQLNLNLTSQSI
+381 SEEKKMNLNLTSQSV

-425 SLDTIEINNSL
+425 SIDTIEINSSL
-436 YDNNTDESLY
+436 YDNNTEESLY

-456 KGDNNRGNK
+456 KGDNNRG
-465 SSIDN
+465 
-470 NSGGKSGDKMS
+470 
-481 SGKYI
+481 KYI

>member
-1 MSKVAYRYLQGVKRV
+1 MSKVAYRYLQGVKRI
-16 VYSEPTK
+16 VYSDTTK
-23 PSEQTDPTDKTNQP
+23 PTNQTDPTSKESASTVNSNQTQ
-37 DQSDQSNQEYDA
+37 DQSDQPDQTSQEYDA
-49 MNLFNTMTNN
+49 MSLFNTMTNN
-59 TSDTSNIEN
+59 SSDTTNIEN
-68 NPLDEFGFD
+68 NPLDEFGFE

-160 KRSAVIRE
+160 KKSAVIRE

-196 GFVTVQSTPQLDKNF
+196 GFITVQSTPQLDKNF
-211 NTKPSPSQQR
+211 NIKPSQQR
-221 PKSVTKKLDRIA
+221 PKSITKKLDRIA

-257 VSLSEIQPLETIND
+257 VNLSEIQPLDYIDIEVTEQVEATGQALN
-271 NITLSETSDKN
+271 KN

-294 KLLGHEQERNQT
+294 KLLEHEQERDQT

-318 RGIGRFVYIA
+318 RGIGRFVYLA
-328 ALIIVILFVFNT
+328 AIIIVLWFVLNT

-348 NWSIN
+348 NWSLD
-353 GLNLIK
+353 GLNIIK

-381 SEENQLNLNLTSQSI
+381 EENKLNLNLTSQSV

-404 IIDNETEEIVY
+404 IIDNETGERVY
-415 STEEQLPSGS
+415 STEAQLPSGS
-425 SLDTIEINNSL
+425 SIDIIEINSSL
-436 YDNNTDESLY
+436 YDNNTEESLY

-456 KGDNNRGNK
+456 KGDNRG
-465 SSIDN
+465 DN
-470 NSGGKSGDKMS
+470 G
-481 SGKYI
+481 GKYI
-486 GEIEQAIEIKI
+486 GEVEQTIEIKI
-497 KPSSEG
+497 KPTSEG

>member
-16 VYSEPTK
+16 VYT
-23 PSEQTDPTDKTNQP
+23 EQSDISNKSKESASTVNSNHTP
-37 DQSDQSNQEYDA
+37 DQQDQQDQQDQADQEYDA
-49 MNLFNTMTNN
+49 MSLFNTMTTN
-59 TSDTSNIEN
+59 SKQED
-68 NPLDEFGFD
+68 NPLNEFGFD
-77 SSMYNNTSEEPIDT
+77 SSMYTNTTEEPVVT
-91 ENFEENLYKSEQDQQ
+91 ENFEDNLYKSDQT
-106 NQQHNIDEFI
+106 QQLTISNTDEFI
-116 QYSIDFNNKV
+116 QYNIDFNNKV

-152 DQRTSKKN
+152 DQRASKKN
-160 KRSAVIRE
+160 KKSAVIRE

-196 GFVTVQSTPQLDKNF
+196 GFITVQSTPQLDKNF
-211 NTKPSPSQQR
+211 NTKQSSSQQR

-257 VSLSEIQPLETIND
+257 VSLSEIQPLDYIDIEVTEQVEATGQALN
-271 NITLSETSDKN
+271 KN

-294 KLLGHEQERNQT
+294 KLLEHEQERNQT

-312 VEIVES
+312 IEIVEG
-318 RGIGRFVYIA
+318 RGIGRFVYLA
-328 ALIIVILFVFNT
+328 AIIIVILFVLNT

-348 NWSIN
+348 NWSLD

-381 SEENQLNLNLTSQSI
+381 EENKLNLNLTSQSV

-404 IIDNETEEIVY
+404 IIDNETGERVY
-415 STEEQLPSGS
+415 STEAQLPSGTS
-425 SLDTIEINNSL
+425 IDTIEINSSL

-456 KGDNNRGNK
+456 KGDNSKGE
-465 SSIDN
+465 
-470 NSGGKSGDKMS
+470 
-481 SGKYI
+481 KYI
-486 GEIEQAIEIKI
+486 GEIEQTIEIKI
-497 KPSSEG
+497 KPTSEG

>member
-1 MSKVAYRYLQGVKRV
+1 MSKVAYRYLQGVKRI
-16 VYSEPTK
+16 VYSDPTK
-23 PSEQTDPTDKTNQP
+23 PTNQ
-37 DQSDQSNQEYDA
+37 QDQSNPTSLEQKPDQQDQPDPTSQEYDA
-49 MNLFNTMTNN
+49 MSLFNTMTNN
-59 TSDTSNIEN
+59 NPDTTNIEN
-68 NPLDEFGFD
+68 NPLDEFGFE

-152 DQRTSKKN
+152 DQRASKKN
-160 KRSAVIRE
+160 KKSAVIRE

-196 GFVTVQSTPQLDKNF
+196 GFITVQSTPQLDKNF
-211 NTKPSPSQQR
+211 NTKQSQQR
-221 PKSVTKKLDRIA
+221 PKSITKKLDRIA

-257 VSLSEIQPLETIND
+257 VNLSEIQPLDYIDIEATEQVEVTGQALN
-271 NITLSETSDKN
+271 KN
-282 QTAYYDRLCIQK
+282 QIAYYDRLCIQK
-294 KLLGHEQERNQT
+294 KLLEHEQERNQT

-318 RGIGRFVYIA
+318 RGIGRFVYLA
-328 ALIIVILFVFNT
+328 ALIIVILFVLNT

-348 NWSIN
+348 NWSLN

-365 ETETNIEL
+365 ETETNIKL

-381 SEENQLNLNLTSQSI
+381 EENKLNLNLTSQSVD
-396 ENISFTVE
+396 NISFTVE
-404 IIDNETEEIVY
+404 IIDNETKERVY

-425 SLDTIEINNSL
+425 SIDTIEINSSL
-436 YDNNTDESLY
+436 YNNNTEESLY

-456 KGDNNRGNK
+456 KGDNRG
-465 SSIDN
+465 DN
-470 NSGGKSGDKMS
+470 G
-481 SGKYI
+481 GKYI
-486 GEIEQAIEIKI
+486 GEVEQAIEIKI
-497 KPSSEG
+497 KPTSEG